1 MFREASKKKRFCFCF
16 YLFKNGD
23 VFNAFRFIEREGKND
38 NDIVLEMCNEITS
51 LLPEKILPVFS
62 KGRHL
67 DLKEALG
74 KLKEKLG
81 DLTFLS

>member
-1 MFREASKKKRFCFCF
+1 
-16 YLFKNGD
+16 
-23 VFNAFRFIEREGKND
+23 
-38 NDIVLEMCNEITS
+38 MCNEITS

-81 DLTFLS
+81 EFIFGFLVGVYYFT